1 MDDCNC
7 NSSTCDCCVNKPT
20 TIQTETT
27 TLLTPTYFNDKSA
40 LLLSNDELLASQSVV
55 LDVADTLTL
64 FNTNILNNVAFDK
77 TEYTFVTERLEEGA
91 ITQTEYREFL
101 NDYNYTADTA
111 TSTILSNPKSHIE
124 QFNDF
129 LKETIAG
136 VAVSSLC
143 RFLSD
148 PFNKIT
154 NAISLFSN
162 FLGGFK
168 TLKDLIASLENP
180 LDALSGLAASLKAF
194 ANSLINSVKDIVN
207 SIKEKV
213 LNVVSKINEKLS
225 NIVGMQGPVLANLK
239 RWFSKQ
245 FLAIQSALSEGNIA
259 NLIKDISTKI
269 AEAVLGF
276 AVLTLEAIEFLLF
289 LFCKMATSVENNL
302 ISLLDPLSRAA
313 DSISPTITSLLFG
326 SSYNTLAAIIGGRPV
341 PEPGILAANVQEYT
355 NNVNNASAAA
365 SASGNSS
372 GSSGL
377 LPRIDVASNY
387 STHPPSGS
395 WSNLEFS
402 TKVTNNSFFTTERV
416 MPDFHKTRHEVLGE
430 INVTEQG
437 ILPNY
442 GYYAMELHVLEKMNY
457 VGKEMGLKLYI
468 NSACR
473 HKLYN
478 DFLKY
483 GDRKRPLGPTD
494 KGKSGV
500 AKESNHISG
509 QALDVAAYGTNG
521 LSSSRHVEFLELCWK
536 VGFTGFGYYPSQ
548 SFMHCDVISK
558 YDWGEVSAGPDRIS
572 RLKATRPAGWAPY
585 PL

>member
-20 TIQTETT
+20 TVETETT
-27 TLLTPTYFNDKSA
+27 TLLTPAYFNDKSSSR
-40 LLLSNDELLASQSVV
+40 LTNDELLATQSVV
-55 LDVADTLTL
+55 LDVAATLTL
-64 FNTNILNNVAFDK
+64 FNTNILNNAAFDK
-77 TEYTFVTERLEEGA
+77 TEYTFVTDRLAEGA

-101 NDYNYTADTA
+101 NEYNYTVDTA
-111 TSTILSNPKSHIE
+111 TTTGTATETIRNNPKSHIQ

-154 NAISLFSN
+154 SAISIFSD

-168 TLKDLIASLENP
+168 SLKDLLASLENP

-213 LNVVSKINEKLS
+213 LNVASKINEKLS

-239 RWFSKQ
+239 KWFSKQ
-245 FLAIQSALSEGNIA
+245 FLAIQSALSDGNIA
-259 NLIKDISTKI
+259 NLIKNISTKI

-276 AVLTLEAIEFLLF
+276 AVLTLEAIQFLLF

-302 ISLLDPLSRAA
+302 ISLLNPLNNAA

-326 SSYNTLAAIIGGRPV
+326 SSQNTISAIIGGRPV
-341 PEPGILAANVQEYT
+341 PEPGILAANVQRYKD
-355 NNVNNASAAA
+355 NVNSTGAT
-365 SASGNSS
+365 
-372 GSSGL
+372 SSGL
-377 LPRIDVASNY
+377 SPRIDVTSNY
-387 STHPPSGS
+387 STHPPAGS

-402 TKVTNNSFFTTERV
+402 TKVTNNSFFSTERV
-416 MPDFHKTRHEVLGE
+416 MPDFHKTEHIVLGE
-430 INVTEQG
+430 INVTDEG
-437 ILPNY
+437 IPVDY
-442 GYYAMELHVLEKMNY
+442 GYYAMQLPVLEKMNY
-457 VGKEMGLKLYI
+457 VGKEMGLKLFI

-478 DFLKY
+478 DYLKY

-494 KGKSGV
+494 AGKSGV
-500 AKESNHISG
+500 AKQSNHISG
-509 QALDVAAYGTNG
+509 HALDVAAYGTNG
-521 LSSSRHVEFLELCWK
+521 LTSSRHLEFLELCWK
-536 VGFTGFGYYPSQ
+536 VGFRGFGYYPSQ
-548 SFMHCDVISK
+548 SFLHCDVQSAR
-558 YDWGEVSAGPDRIS
+558 DWNDGS
-572 RLKATRPAGWAPY
+572 RPSGWAPY
-585 PL
+585 PH